1 MLAAIFASNI
11 CFNFLVKDLSSFFT
25 LLYRL
30 RSQFTLLLVYF
41 CQSLFLRSFLRIA
54 SGVMYIFLVFF
65 LLFYSG
71 MQPSLA
77 DISIVQNLM

>member
-11 CFNFLVKDLSSFFT
+11 CFNFLVKDLSSFT